1 MWSPAIAHL
10 FHLKRAD
17 MPDYTLQQIL
27 AMAEAAKDRAEG

>member
-17 MPDYTLQQIL
+17 MADHTLHEL
-27 AMAEAAKDRAEG
+27 VAMHEAAKERQG

>member
-17 MPDYTLQQIL
+17 MLDHTLHDVL
-27 AMAEAAKDRAEG
+27 AMAEAAKEQAEA